1 MRCNKAREG
10 LSLEMDGR
18 TPPDAAVALEQ
29 HLETCTD
36 CREYRADLRL
46 GRRLLSATEPELPEN
61 FDWKLQLRLNQTLK
75 EAAGEVAYPWDDQR
89 VDRWAWLRN
98 FGAATAVGMAAV
110 LTVAI
115 FLGPSGTPQGADPGS
130 ESPVVAASTTDRLP
144 LEPNLRWSGLGNS
157 GLRQQQVS
165 GMTRTPVSSRLRL
178 EGGWSGGSSE
188 DLVTISRLRSENRS
202 LKGALLQAQWQIRQ
216 MEALL
221 DTGGQK
227 ALDLQE

>member
-1 MRCNKAREG
+1 MRCNKAREV

-18 TPPDAAVALEQ
+18 TPPDAAVALET
-29 HLETCTD
+29 HLETCAD
-36 CREYRADLRL
+36 CQEYRADLLL
-46 GRRLLSATEPELPEN
+46 GRRLLSATEPVLPEN

-75 EAAGEVAYPWDDQR
+75 EAAGEVAYPWAEER
-89 VDRWAWLRN
+89 ADRWAWLRN

-115 FLGPSGTPQGADPGS
+115 FLGPTGTPQDRGPAAD
-130 ESPVVAASTTDRLP
+130 SPVMAETATDRLP
-144 LEPNLRWSGLGNS
+144 LEPNLRWSGLGNG

-165 GMTRTPVSSRLRL
+165 GMSMTPVDGRLRL
-178 EGGWSGGSSE
+178 EGGWSGSSSD

-221 DTGGQK
+221 DTNGQK